1 MSGGAGI
8 FCDRA
13 CILGEGPAAH
23 PGLGRLYWLDILGRH
38 LIERPFSG
46 GRTTVHDLPVMAS
59 MVARV
64 DDHTLLLGAEDGLY
78 LREIA
83 TGRLRLLTPL
93 EADRP
98 ETRSNDGRVHPSGA
112 LWLGTM
118 GRKAE
123 TGYGAIHWFFR
134 GELRKLFSGLTIP
147 NAIAFSADGTS
158 AIFADSEAGT
168 IWRVATDPQTGLP
181 VGDRQ
186 VFVRIPASEGAPDGA
201 VIDQEGLVWNARWG
215 GASLDAYA
223 PDGTRVRSIALPAR
237 QVTCPAFIG
246 PDADTLVVTSAT
258 EGLPPERTDDPFAGQ
273 TFTVPGKVK
282 GRFEPA
288 VRVA

>member
-1 MSGGAGI
+1 MSGWAGL

-23 PGLGRLYWLDILGRH
+23 PGLGRLYWLDILGQN
-38 LIERPFSG
+38 LCERPFTG
-46 GRTTVHDLPVMAS
+46 GSTVLHDLPVMAS

-64 DDHTLLLGAEDGLY
+64 DDHTQLLGAEDGLY
-78 LREIA
+78 LRDIA

-118 GRKAE
+118 GKQAE
-123 TGYGAIHWFFR
+123 TGLGAIYWFFR
-134 GELRKLFSGLTIP
+134 GEVRTLFTGLTIP
-147 NAIAFSADGTS
+147 NAIAFSGDGTS
-158 AIFADSEAGT
+158 ATFADSEAGT
-168 IWRVATDPQTGLP
+168 IWRIATDPATGLP
-181 VGDRQ
+181 VGDRR
-186 VFVRIPASEGAPDGA
+186 VFVQVPASEGAPDGA
-201 VIDQEGLVWNARWG
+201 VIDAEGLLWNARWG

-223 PDGTRVRSIALPAR
+223 PDGRRVRSIAMPAR

-246 PDADTLVVTSAT
+246 EGADTLVVTSAT
-258 EGLPPERTDDPFAGQ
+258 EGLDPDRTDDRFAGR
-273 TFTVPGKVK
+273 TFSVPGKVK

-288 VRVA
+288 VRVE

>member
-1 MSGGAGI
+1 MSGWAGI

-23 PGLGRLYWLDILGRH
+23 PGLGRLYWLDILGKH
-38 LIERPFSG
+38 LCERPFSG
-46 GRTTVHDLPVMAS
+46 GATTLHDLPVMAS

-64 DDHTLLLGAEDGLY
+64 DDATLLLGAEDGLY
-78 LREIA
+78 LRDIDS
-83 TGRLRLLTPL
+83 GRMRLLAAL

-98 ETRSNDGRVHPSGA
+98 ETRSNDGRVHPCGA

-118 GRKAE
+118 GREAQA
-123 TGYGAIHWFFR
+123 GYGAIHWFFR
-134 GELRKLFSGLTIP
+134 GAVRTLFTGLTIP
-147 NAIAFSADGTS
+147 NAIAFAADGTH

-168 IWRVATDPQTGLP
+168 IWRVATDPATGLP
-181 VGDRQ
+181 AGDRQ
-186 VFVRIPASEGAPDGA
+186 VFVQVPASEGAPDGA
-201 VIDQEGLVWNARWG
+201 VIDAEGLVWNARWG

-223 PDGTRVRSIALPAR
+223 PDGTRVRSIAMPAR

-258 EGLPPERTDDPFAGQ
+258 EGLDPDRTDDRFAGR
-273 TFTVPGKVK
+273 TFTVPVKVK
-282 GRFEPA
+282 GRFEPV
-288 VRVA
+288 VRVE

>member
-1 MSGGAGI
+1 MSGWAGI

-13 CILGEGPAAH
+13 CLLGEGPAAH
-23 PGLGRLYWLDILGRH
+23 PGLGRLYWLDILGKH
-38 LIERPFSG
+38 LCERPFSG
-46 GRTTVHDLPVMAS
+46 GATTLHDLPVMAS

-64 DDHTLLLGAEDGLY
+64 DDSTLLLGAEDGLY
-78 LREIA
+78 LRDVA
-83 TGRLRLLTPL
+83 TGRMRLLTAL

-118 GRKAE
+118 GKGAE
-123 TGYGAIHWFFR
+123 PGLGSIYWFFR
-134 GELRKLFSGLTIP
+134 GEIRTLFTGLTIP
-147 NAIAFSADGTS
+147 NAIAFTADGTG
-158 AIFADSEAGT
+158 ALFADSEAGT
-168 IWRVATDPQTGLP
+168 IWRVATDPETGLP
-181 VGDRQ
+181 TGDRR
-186 VFVRIPASEGAPDGA
+186 VFVTIPPSEGAPDGA
-201 VIDQEGLVWNARWG
+201 VIDGEGLVWNARWG

-223 PDGTRVRSIALPAR
+223 PDGTRVRSIAMPAR

-258 EGLPPERTDDPFAGQ
+258 AGLDPDRSDDRFAGL
-273 TFTVPGKVK
+273 TFTVPVKVK